1 MVHGQN
7 LCDLVR
13 LSYVRT
19 VHISVPLGPK
29 NLSLLFIGTHPPPTL
44 LWGSNTDCYT
54 VADSEHE
61 PLLYLLRVTRN
72 AGTAKIIAALE
83 TL

>member
-29 NLSLLFIGTHPPPTL
+29 NLSLLFIGTHQLYFGDVTLTVTL
-44 LWGSNTDCYT
+44 LLILSMSHYSTC
-54 VADSEHE
+54 SE
-61 PLLYLLRVTRN
+61 LRGMRE
-72 AGTAKIIAALE
+72 LRR
-83 TL
+83 